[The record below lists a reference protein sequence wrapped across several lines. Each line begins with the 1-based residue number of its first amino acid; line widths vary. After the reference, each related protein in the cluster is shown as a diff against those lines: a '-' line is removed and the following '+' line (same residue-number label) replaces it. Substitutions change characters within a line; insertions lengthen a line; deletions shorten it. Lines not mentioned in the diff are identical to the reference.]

1 MIPDLQAS
9 VMCDDV
15 RQEMNGKFMLIG
27 LFEVITAQQ
36 FPLMFPRICVV
47 TRWCGGEGAFQ
58 QMTRLLKPDQATVLV
73 KGQSIPVRLQNAE
86 ATATNIEVFV
96 NTGFEQPGAY
106 WVEILLDNDLKLRYP
121 LRVTQLRGAQ
131 MNPAKPAN
139 QT

>member
-1 MIPDLQAS
+1 MIPDLQSS

-47 TRWCGGEGAFQ
+47 TRWCGGEGVFQ
-58 QMTRLLKPDQATVLV
+58 QVTRLLKPDQTTVLV

-86 ATATNIEVFV
+86 ATATNVEVFI

-121 LRVTQLRGAQ
+121 LRVAQ
-131 MNPAKPAN
+131 MNPAKPAA
-139 QT
+139 QP

>member
-1 MIPDLQAS
+1 MIPDLQSS

-27 LFEVITAQQ
+27 LFDVITAQQ

-58 QMTRLLKPDQATVLV
+58 QLTRLLKPDQTTVLV

-86 ATATNIEVFV
+86 ATATNVEVFI

-106 WVEILLDNDLKLRYP
+106 WVEILLDDDLKLRYP
-121 LRVTQLRGAQ
+121 LRVAQ
-131 MNPAKPAN
+131 MNPAKPVD
-139 QT
+139 QPGMK